1 MHIIM
6 LTYRWVKSLPM
17 IVPSVD
23 GLLPDMEVQDS
34 TFKRSSSNLDPTK
47 LGPSGSSD
55 TSRRASK
62 QKWVKW
68 SLTITLL
75 RDLCFRKVIFL
86 NNSQTSGNGTNGL
99 SAISQM
105 KRHKMLC
112 KLLTSILLHILLMVV
127 HTISKRLKSPNNLQT
142 LVNGTN
148 GSLDISLKK
157 KHKMQW

>member
-1 MHIIM
+1 
-6 LTYRWVKSLPM
+6 M
-17 IVPSVD
+17 IVPPVD
-23 GLLPDMEVQDS
+23 GLRLDLEAQDS
-34 TFKRSSSNLDPTK
+34 IFKKLSSSLD
-47 LGPSGSSD
+47 LMRHGQSGSSD